1 MTLDNEERRFRAAVA
16 AMQGLIASC
25 AQAVPNRKQTAE
37 QAITFAEAL
46 LDKLDEGK
54 PDCRHIWDKF
64 RCCQCGKVRV
74 LGEKCEHHRTLG
86 YVHCTDVTCQDCGLK
101 FKQWREGDTVV
112 RDFE

>member
-16 AMQGLIASC
+16 AMAQLAGVIAKHEIDTECRIIQNRPQSV
-25 AQAVPNRKQTAE
+25 AELAVLYADTLLGE
-37 QAITFAEAL
+37 
-46 LDKLDEGK
+46 LDKTK
-54 PDCRHIWDKF
+54 K
-64 RCCQCGKVRV
+64 
-74 LGEKCEHHRTLG
+74 KCEHHRTIG